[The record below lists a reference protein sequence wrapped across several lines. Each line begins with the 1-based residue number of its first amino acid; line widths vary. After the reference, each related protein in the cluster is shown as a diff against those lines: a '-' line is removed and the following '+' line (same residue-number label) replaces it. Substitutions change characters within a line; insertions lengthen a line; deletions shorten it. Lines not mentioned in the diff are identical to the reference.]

1 MLNASFQFPLRGGVG
16 NLPDTHG
23 INTVNKKRPIYSLS
37 INLCDMALNA
47 VNETKAYPTIQHPN
61 NNANRGLPTSERPIG
76 LCVMPKG
83 EKSRNGDVREMT
95 LNIRHGN
102 GVPIVVRGR

>member
-1 MLNASFQFPLRGGVG
+1 
-16 NLPDTHG
+16 
-23 INTVNKKRPIYSLS
+23 
-37 INLCDMALNA
+37 MALNA

-61 NNANRGLPTSERPIG
+61 NNANRGLPTSERPTG

-102 GVPIVVRGR
+102 GVPIVVRGRERRLHGEGGQLMRFKMKTD

>member
-1 MLNASFQFPLRGGVG
+1 MKQRAEFLKGASNVYRTRHFIVRQRLGLLYNDEESNQLISR
-16 NLPDTHG
+16 DTY
-23 INTVNKKRPIYSLS
+23 YSRTPER
-37 INLCDMALNA
+37 D
-47 VNETKAYPTIQHPN
+47 PN